1 MPRFGRPV
9 CITDR
14 RKKNVRKI
22 LTESKAQVHTFIF
35 VFKAEGLRQELTIK
49 LLNVRN
55 SVE

>member
-1 MPRFGRPV
+1 MSGFGRPV